1 MNGANVKR
9 RKPKRSTM
17 EHIDIR
23 ASPESIA
30 IWRARAEASHM
41 TFSEWIRHG
50 LDGTPAYTKPDP
62 IPVTDDDEAP

>member
-1 MNGANVKR
+1 
-9 RKPKRSTM
+9 M